1 MRTSKAH
8 FGFLL
13 IVALAVAGLRAEE
26 LAVNGMFSG
35 AGADGFPSG
44 WTPHLYERYRPLAS
58 VETAEEPGR
67 KGNVLHVFNIAAP
80 GGTALMTAPRFAA
93 VSGNVAVVSFAAK
106 GRGKAFVRLY
116 QYAAKGA
123 WNPPSPAQTVNL
135 TDQWAE
141 HEILMTVSDGPEKT
155 TESVSLVLGGEKGAD
170 LRFSDVRAHLKRTLR
185 ARAFAFRTAQV
196 LAREDFEDADAQ
208 RAGSPEVIRA
218 PVSNGLLELTGQGV
232 YRTRDTVNVV
242 LPENRFTLPED
253 AKAFFSAGFRLY
265 GFGSEPQIPARLD
278 LAFSDATTNAFT
290 LAIAYEADGD
300 MLRCS
305 LSDSGRI
312 AGSLDVPYASLPA
325 DFSVIAGAE
334 GEFLFLVKSL
344 SDGSGRRVSG
354 DAAFFKARTGM
365 FGTALTFASPEKGRE
380 AQLVLDNYQVAYVTE
395 EPPPAMAPAAIT
407 PAKEFDP
414 AEAGWKRVFSDE
426 FDGAALDPEKWYV
439 PGWIKHADHA
449 FLDGQGHL
457 VLKADFEPGTTNLVS
472 TSLWSRPSFL
482 YGYFEARVRFTR
494 NNGWWAAFW
503 LFGSSNTN
511 PALDGSEVDIF
522 EDYYTRGKKP
532 QDKPVLDHNL
542 HIYLGNM
549 LKSWNYKSTLSGT
562 LDDFYVIGCKW
573 TPFEISYYV
582 DGKLVSSKAAHSPH
596 ASVTFD
602 AFHHAA
608 LRAPLH
614 MIFSGCIMKNW
625 GRRDTAG
632 FTFPEFFKVDWVRV
646 WAYPEADAATP
657 RVFWKGTDTA
667 VLVPPDSELVFT
679 LGVEPS
685 GVTKAPVK
693 AAYLFDNGTPL
704 ACRTEPPYVFSI
716 PFSKEYYLTTRY
728 MQPGRSGAVPPWDAL
743 MHAFTVYVQDA
754 DGRVGV
760 TADPVLK
767 IPAPAAASEPFNGHP
782 HVVPGKINPAVFDT
796 GGRGTAYYSIRPNLR
811 ASNPVRKDVSLGCR
825 PDRVVQL
832 KTGEW
837 MNYTVNVEK
846 TGKYRVSLQYGT
858 GNFFDNK
865 LLFVVDGEQRGLF
878 DLAPDPSGKWEMR
891 AAPALEN
898 IVLSAGRHVITLVP
912 VGYFSIGTIE
922 LSETGAL
929 PDHTVK

>member
-1 MRTSKAH
+1 MRTLKAY
-8 FGFLL
+8 FSFLL
-13 IVALAVAGLRAEE
+13 IVASAVAGLRGEE
-26 LAVNGMFSG
+26 LAVNGMFAGSG
-35 AGADGFPSG
+35 KNGLPSG
-44 WTPHLYERYRPLAS
+44 WMPHLYERYRPPAS
-58 VETAEEPGR
+58 VETAQEPGR

-80 GGTALMTAPRFAA
+80 GGTALMTVPRFAA
-93 VSGNVAVVSFAAK
+93 VSGNVVVVSFAAK

-116 QYAAKGA
+116 QYAAKGG
-123 WNPPSPAQTVNL
+123 WNPPAPAQSVNL
-135 TDQWAE
+135 TDQWTE
-141 HEILMTVSDGPEKT
+141 HEASITVGDGSGKA

-170 LRFSDVRAHLKRTLR
+170 LRFSDVRAHVKRTLR
-185 ARAFAFRTAQV
+185 ARAFAFRTAKV
-196 LAREDFEDADAQ
+196 LACDDFEDADAK
-208 RAGSPEVIRA
+208 RTGSPEVLRA

-232 YRTRDTVNVV
+232 YRTRDTVNVA
-242 LPENRFTLPED
+242 LPESRFTLPED

-265 GFGSEPQIPARLD
+265 GFGSDTRIPARLD
-278 LAFSDATTNAFT
+278 LAFSGATNAFT
-290 LAIAYEADGD
+290 LAVAYEAGSG

-305 LSDSGRI
+305 LSDNGRA
-312 AGSLDVPYASLPA
+312 AGALDVPCSSLPA

-334 GEFLFLVKSL
+334 GEFAFSVKSL

-354 DAAFFKARTGM
+354 DAAFFKARAGM
-365 FGTALTFASPEKGRE
+365 FETVLTFASPEKGRE
-380 AQLVLDNYQVAYVTE
+380 AQLVLDNYRAAYVTE

-414 AEAGWKRVFSDE
+414 AKAGWKRVFSDD
-426 FDGAALDPEKWYV
+426 FDGTALDPEKWYV
-439 PGWIKHADHA
+439 PGWVKHADHA

-472 TSLWSRPSFL
+472 TSLWSRPAFV

-522 EDYYTRGKKP
+522 EDYYTRGRKP

-602 AFHHAA
+602 AFNHSA

-614 MIFSGCIMKNW
+614 MLFSGCVMKDW

-632 FTFPEFFKVDWVRV
+632 FAFPEFFKVDWARA

-667 VLVPPDSELVFT
+667 VLVPPDSALVFT
-679 LGVEPS
+679 VGVEPS

-704 ACRTEPPYVFSI
+704 ACRTEPPYVFNI

-728 MQPGRSGAVPPWDAL
+728 MKPGRSGALPPWDAL
-743 MHAFTVYVQDA
+743 MHVFTVYVQDA
-754 DGRVGV
+754 EGRVGV
-760 TADPVLK
+760 TAGPVLK
-767 IPAPAAASEPFNGHP
+767 IPVPAAASEPFKGQP
-782 HVVPGKINPAVFDT
+782 HAVPGKIDPAAFDA
-796 GGRGTAYYSIRPNLR
+796 GGRGTAYYSIRPNPR
-811 ASNPVRKDVSLGCR
+811 SSNPVRKDVSLGCR

-837 MNYTVNVEK
+837 MNHTVDVK
-846 TGKYRVSLQYGT
+846 STGKYRVSLEYGT

-865 LLFVVDGEQRGLF
+865 LLFVVDGERRGVF
-878 DLAPDPSGKWEMR
+878 DLAPNPSGKWDTH
-891 AAPALEN
+891 AAPALDN
-898 IVLSAGRHVITLVP
+898 IVLAAGRHMITLVP
-912 VGYFSIGTIE
+912 IGYFSIGTLE
-922 LSETGAL
+922 LAETGTLSDNA
-929 PDHTVK
+929 VK